1 MSEIVDMIY
10 QGGKLDKCGRAPIY
24 ARVPFL
30 EFKCPG
36 VPSGMCMEVV
46 ETSGE
51 R

>member
-10 QGGKLDKCGRAPIY
+10 QGGKLDKCGRDPIY
-24 ARVPFL
+24 ARIPFL
-30 EFKCPG
+30 EFSCPG
-36 VPSGMCMEVV
+36 VPPGMCMGEL